1 MPYLKIDGAVS
12 NVVAYSTG
20 VLLVLTGHGS
30 RFAHPTH
37 GPPSPSRPLLLQV
50 GADPAGPAEGYLEC
64 TGVVGDQ
71 LTVTL
76 LGGYVQTGRA
86 VAGGVVA
93 AMLEAA
99 PDTIAGLI
107 AEGANVTITGA
118 GTEADPLTI
127 AATGGGAP
135 GPKGDKGDTGD
146 QGPQGPQGPQGDPGA
161 GGAKGDKGDK
171 GDTGAKGDPGDAG
184 PNTVAGL
191 VAVPADGSI
200 KITGLGTL
208 ASPYV
213 LRACGLVKLGTWT
226 TPIDGSPASGPMTQA
241 EAVPVDA
248 APALVLIHAAT
259 NPAGAGGGATVQIK
273 VGGANLLTTAATYA
287 AATTSTTIVSTGFAL
302 ATLAAGA
309 KVLPELTGSL
319 GADVRGLTVTV
330 YGRVV

>member
-1 MPYLKIDGAVS
+1 MTPMKIDGAVS
-12 NVVAYSTG
+12 TVQAYATG
-20 VLLVLTGHGS
+20 TLTVQSGHGS
-30 RFAHPTH
+30 RFAHPTY
-37 GPPSPSRPLLLQV
+37 GAPSASRPLYLQV
-50 GADPAGPAEGYLEC
+50 GSDATAPAEGYLKC
-64 TGVVGDQ
+64 TGRTGDQ
-71 LTVTL
+71 LAVEL
-76 LGGYVQTGRA
+76 LSGYVLTGRT
-86 VAGGVVA
+86 VAAGVVA

-99 PDTIAGLI
+99 PDTVAGLI

-146 QGPQGPQGPQGDPGA
+146 QGPQGVQGPQGPQGDPGPAGA

-171 GDTGAKGDPGDAG
+171 GDAGDAG

-302 ATLAAGA
+302 STLAAGD

>member
-1 MPYLKIDGAVS
+1 MTPMKIDGAVS
-12 NVVAYSTG
+12 TVQAYATG
-20 VLLVLTGHGS
+20 TLTVQSGHGS
-30 RFAHPTH
+30 RFAHPTY
-37 GPPSPSRPLLLQV
+37 GAPSASRPLYLQV
-50 GADPAGPAEGYLEC
+50 GSDATAPAEGYLKC
-64 TGVVGDQ
+64 TGRTGDQ
-71 LTVTL
+71 LAVEL
-76 LGGYVQTGRA
+76 LSGYVLTGRT
-86 VAGGVVA
+86 VAAGVVA

-99 PDTIAGLI
+99 PDTIAGLVS
-107 AEGANVTITGA
+107 AGANVAITGA

-161 GGAKGDKGDK
+161 GGAKGDKGD
-171 GDTGAKGDPGDAG
+171 TGDAG
-184 PNTVAGL
+184 PNTVSGL
-191 VAVPADGSI
+191 ITVPADGSI

-302 ATLAAGA
+302 STLAAGA

>member
-12 NVVAYSTG
+12 DVVAYSTG

-30 RFAHPTH
+30 RFVHPTH

-86 VAGGVVA
+86 VAAGVVA

-99 PDTIAGLI
+99 PDTIAGLVS
-107 AEGANVTITGA
+107 AGANVAITGA

-135 GPKGDKGDTGD
+135 GP
-146 QGPQGPQGPQGDPGA
+146 QGPQGDPGPAGA

-171 GDTGAKGDPGDAG
+171 GDTGDAG
-184 PNTVAGL
+184 PNTVSGL
-191 VAVPADGSI
+191 ITVPADGSV

>member
-12 NVVAYSTG
+12 DVVAYSTG

-30 RFAHPTH
+30 RFVHPTH

-86 VAGGVVA
+86 VAAGVVA

-146 QGPQGPQGPQGDPGA
+146 
-161 GGAKGDKGDK
+161 
-171 GDTGAKGDPGDAG
+171 AG
-184 PNTVAGL
+184 PNTVSGL
-191 VAVPADGSI
+191 ITVPADGSI

-226 TPIDGSPASGPMTQA
+226 TPIDGSPASGPMTQP

-302 ATLAAGA
+302 ATLAAGD